1 MSVSERKD
9 GENEQVSWAHNF
21 IPSHTSV
28 TSVLWQEEPLILM
41 RWGPDARVGGHL
53 LAFQLSVCGITVRNL
68 GSDINT
74 WKYTPFLPFSLC
86 LQDQNL
92 TKRRKKIPKKGR
104 KKKGQWM
111 ARIWVIRCRMG
122 FTNGDANS
130 GFAILGLTNPYSVS
144 NILGINL
151 FQGVAFVFFFLSQ
164 AEKSAS
170 FTRDF
175 WILSLKIL

>member
-1 MSVSERKD
+1 M
-9 GENEQVSWAHNF
+9 
-21 IPSHTSV
+21 
-28 TSVLWQEEPLILM
+28 
-41 RWGPDARVGGHL
+41 
-53 LAFQLSVCGITVRNL
+53 
-68 GSDINT
+68 
-74 WKYTPFLPFSLC
+74 
-86 LQDQNL
+86 
-92 TKRRKKIPKKGR
+92 
-104 KKKGQWM
+104 
-111 ARIWVIRCRMG
+111 IRCRMG